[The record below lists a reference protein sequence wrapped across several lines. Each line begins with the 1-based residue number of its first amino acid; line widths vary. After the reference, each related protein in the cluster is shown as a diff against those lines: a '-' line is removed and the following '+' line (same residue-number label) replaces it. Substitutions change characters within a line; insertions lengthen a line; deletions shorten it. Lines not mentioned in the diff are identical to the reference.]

1 MSHGIYLV
9 AVFFHIVAACLWL
22 GGMLFLMFAF
32 IPGIKKHPDKVNL
45 ILSVSQKYR
54 IAGTVA
60 LIILFITGIIQL
72 EYRGVQWTIDYFTG
86 SSFGRIAALKIL
98 VFIGI
103 VVISL
108 VHDYYIGSRTIEAW
122 KNDPDHYVTVKLRNR
137 SRLLGRISF
146 LLALIAVFLGVIL
159 VRGW

>member
-1 MSHGIYLV
+1 MSHEIYILS
-9 AVFFHIVAACLWL
+9 VFIHIVAACMWL
-22 GGMLFLMFAF
+22 GGMLFLILAF

-45 ILSVSQKYR
+45 IAKVSLKYR
-54 IAGTVA
+54 MVGAVTLV
-60 LIILFITGIIQL
+60 LLLITGIAQL
-72 EYRGVQWTIDYFTG
+72 EYRGVQWTIEYFTG
-86 SSFGRIAALKIL
+86 TSFGKVAGLKIL

-103 VVISL
+103 LFISII
-108 VHDYYIGSRTIEAW
+108 HDYYIGNLAIEAW
-122 KNDPDHYVTVKLRNR
+122 KDHPEHPKTIKLRNL